1 MVVEV
6 DLGVVSNKVDDV
18 LCSKPVVVPFETIL
32 ETDSDMSEVVVVIG
46 ESELDPVVVAAEE
59 EMVLSGGS
67 VTAKFP
73 VSVVSGDN
81 VSDAD

>member
-1 MVVEV
+1 M
-6 DLGVVSNKVDDV
+6 VSNKVNDV
-18 LCSKPVVVPFETIL
+18 LCSKPVVVPSETIL
-32 ETDSDMSEVVVVIG
+32 ETDSDMSEVVVVIR